1 MSATQDKFFYN
12 NKVNTKNNDDNYNDN
27 TTQWITILKIF
38 NFIKKKIIKKMSEY
52 ICKFTIFAVNI
63 VLILFL
69 KIRYQINLEACIGIL
84 KSIDLHIPFLSDGT
98 KRQGE
103 KGGK

>member
-12 NKVNTKNNDDNYNDN
+12 YKVNTKINDDKYNDN

-38 NFIKKKIIKKMSEY
+38 NFIKKNNIKMSEY
-52 ICKFTIFAVNI
+52 ICKFIIFAVNI

-69 KIRYQINLEACIGIL
+69 KNRYQINLEACIGIL

>member
-38 NFIKKKIIKKMSEY
+38 NFIKKNNIKMSEY
-52 ICKFTIFAVNI
+52 ICKFIIFAVNI

>member
-38 NFIKKKIIKKMSEY
+38 NFILKNNQKMSEY
-52 ICKFTIFAVNI
+52 ICKFIIFAVNI

>member
-1 MSATQDKFFYN
+1 
-12 NKVNTKNNDDNYNDN
+12 
-27 TTQWITILKIF
+27 
-38 NFIKKKIIKKMSEY
+38 MSEY
-52 ICKFTIFAVNI
+52 ICKFIIFAVNI
-63 VLILFL
+63 VLGLILFL
-69 KIRYQINLEACIGIL
+69 KNRYQINLEACIGIL

>member
-12 NKVNTKNNDDNYNDN
+12 YKVNTTNNDDNYNDN

-38 NFIKKKIIKKMSEY
+38 NFIKKNNIKMSEY
-52 ICKFTIFAVNI
+52 ICKFIIFAVNI

>member
-27 TTQWITILKIF
+27 ATQWITILKIF
-38 NFIKKKIIKKMSEY
+38 NFILKNNQKMSEY
-52 ICKFTIFAVNI
+52 ICKFIIFAVNI

>member
-12 NKVNTKNNDDNYNDN
+12 NKVNKKNNDDNYNDN

-38 NFIKKKIIKKMSEY
+38 NFIKKNNKKMSEY
-52 ICKFTIFAVNI
+52 ICKFIIFAVNI

>member
-12 NKVNTKNNDDNYNDN
+12 YKVNTKNNDDKYNDN

-38 NFIKKKIIKKMSEY
+38 NFILKNNQKMSEY
-52 ICKFTIFAVNI
+52 ICKFIIFAVNI

>member
-27 TTQWITILKIF
+27 TTQWITILNIF
-38 NFIKKKIIKKMSEY
+38 NFIKKNNQKMSEY
-52 ICKFTIFAVNI
+52 ICKFIIFAVNI

-69 KIRYQINLEACIGIL
+69 KNRYQINLEACIGIL
-84 KSIDLHIPFLSDGT
+84 KSIDLHIPFLPDGT

>member
-38 NFIKKKIIKKMSEY
+38 NFILKNNQKMSEY
-52 ICKFTIFAVNI
+52 ICKFIIFAVNI

-69 KIRYQINLEACIGIL
+69 KNRYQINLEACIGIL

>member
-12 NKVNTKNNDDNYNDN
+12 NKVNTKNNDDNYNDY

-38 NFIKKKIIKKMSEY
+38 NFILKNNQKMSEY
-52 ICKFTIFAVNI
+52 ICKFIIFAVNI

>member
-1 MSATQDKFFYN
+1 
-12 NKVNTKNNDDNYNDN
+12 
-27 TTQWITILKIF
+27 
-38 NFIKKKIIKKMSEY
+38 MSEY
-52 ICKFTIFAVNI
+52 ICKFIIFAVNI

-69 KIRYQINLEACIGIL
+69 KIRYQINLEACIRIL

-98 KRQGE
+98 ERQGE

>member
-38 NFIKKKIIKKMSEY
+38 NFIKKKIIKK
-52 ICKFTIFAVNI
+52 CLNIFASSLFLL
-63 VLILFL
+63 LILF
-69 KIRYQINLEACIGIL
+69 I
-84 KSIDLHIPFLSDGT
+84 SIS
-98 KRQGE
+98 
-103 KGGK
+103 

>member
-12 NKVNTKNNDDNYNDN
+12 NKVNKKNNDDNYNDN

-38 NFIKKKIIKKMSEY
+38 NFILKNNQKMSEY
-52 ICKFTIFAVNI
+52 ICKFIISAVNI

-69 KIRYQINLEACIGIL
+69 KNRYQINLEACIGIL

>member
-12 NKVNTKNNDDNYNDN
+12 YKVNTKNNDDKYNDN

-38 NFIKKKIIKKMSEY
+38 NFIKKNNIKMSEY
-52 ICKFTIFAVNI
+52 ICKYIIFAVNI

>member
-12 NKVNTKNNDDNYNDN
+12 NKVNKKNNDDNYKDN

-38 NFIKKKIIKKMSEY
+38 NFIKKNNKKMSEY
-52 ICKFTIFAVNI
+52 ICKFIIFAVNI

-69 KIRYQINLEACIGIL
+69 KNRYQINLEACIGIL

>member
-38 NFIKKKIIKKMSEY
+38 NFILKNNQKMSEY
-52 ICKFTIFAVNI
+52 ICKFIIFAVNI

-69 KIRYQINLEACIGIL
+69 KIRYQVNLEACIGIL

>member
-12 NKVNTKNNDDNYNDN
+12 NKVNKKNNDDNYNDN

-38 NFIKKKIIKKMSEY
+38 NFILKNNQKMSEY
-52 ICKFTIFAVNI
+52 ICKFIIFAVNI

>member
-12 NKVNTKNNDDNYNDN
+12 NKVNTKNNDDKYNDN

-38 NFIKKKIIKKMSEY
+38 NFIKKNNIKMSEY
-52 ICKFTIFAVNI
+52 ICKFIIFAVNI

>member
-38 NFIKKKIIKKMSEY
+38 NFIKKNNKKMSEY
-52 ICKFTIFAVNI
+52 ICKFIIFAVNI

>member
-1 MSATQDKFFYN
+1 M
-12 NKVNTKNNDDNYNDN
+12 
-27 TTQWITILKIF
+27 
-38 NFIKKKIIKKMSEY
+38 IKKMSEY
-52 ICKFTIFAVNI
+52 ICKFIIFAVNI
-63 VLILFL
+63 FLILFL

>member
-12 NKVNTKNNDDNYNDN
+12 NKVNKKNNDDNYNDN

-38 NFIKKKIIKKMSEY
+38 NFIKKNNIKMSEY
-52 ICKFTIFAVNI
+52 ICKFIIFAVNI

>member
-12 NKVNTKNNDDNYNDN
+12 NKVNKKNNDDNYNDN

-38 NFIKKKIIKKMSEY
+38 NFIKNNDKKNVY
-52 ICKFTIFAVNI
+52 FAYCKFIIFAVNI

>member
-12 NKVNTKNNDDNYNDN
+12 YKVNTKNNDDKYNDN

-38 NFIKKKIIKKMSEY
+38 NFIKKNNIKMSEY
-52 ICKFTIFAVNI
+52 ICKFIIFAVNI

>member
-38 NFIKKKIIKKMSEY
+38 NFIKKNNKKMSEY
-52 ICKFTIFAVNI
+52 ICKFIIFAVNI

-69 KIRYQINLEACIGIL
+69 KIRYEMNLEACIGIL

>member
-1 MSATQDKFFYN
+1 
-12 NKVNTKNNDDNYNDN
+12 
-27 TTQWITILKIF
+27 
-38 NFIKKKIIKKMSEY
+38 MSEY
-52 ICKFTIFAVNI
+52 ICKFIIFAVDI

-84 KSIDLHIPFLSDGT
+84 KSIDLHIPFLPDGT